1 MPTKRHTALIMK
13 EPSHDTMV
21 PSPRLGLESIHVR
34 IVDVPLG
41 PTISKGMI
49 YGPTNFSVACYELT
63 IVC

>member
-1 MPTKRHTALIMK
+1 MK